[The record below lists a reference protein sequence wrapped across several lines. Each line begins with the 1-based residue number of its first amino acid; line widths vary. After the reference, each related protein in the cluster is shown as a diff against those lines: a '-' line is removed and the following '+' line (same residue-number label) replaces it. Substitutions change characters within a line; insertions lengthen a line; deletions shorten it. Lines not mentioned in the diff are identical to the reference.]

1 MLNGGNK
8 CINCQGAWNIKR
20 YPKQMAKSFNLGLKI
35 YGLDE
40 SIVTEKLKLDYFK
53 NL

>member
-1 MLNGGNK
+1 
-8 CINCQGAWNIKR
+8 
-20 YPKQMAKSFNLGLKI
+20 MAKSFNLGLKI